1 MDCCCSPTK
10 IDSDRFRK
18 AIQIALI
25 LNLLMFFVEIIISLL
40 ARSSALKADA
50 IDFLGDSAN
59 YIISLYVLNRATKIR
74 STASLIKG
82 ITMSL
87 FALWVLIDVAIKI
100 SKGVMPDATA
110 IGWTGLLAF
119 VVNLSVAL
127 MLYKFREGDSN
138 MQSVWLCSRN
148 DAIGNLAVIISAIF
162 VYYLGSSWPDLLV
175 AILMGL
181 LSAYSG
187 MRIILLAKS
196 ELGGDVDSCKS
207 ND

>member
-40 ARSSALKADA
+40 AHSSALKADA

-162 VYYLGSSWPDLLV
+162 VYYFGSSWPDLLV

-196 ELGGDVDSCKS
+196 ELA
-207 ND
+207 